1 LTNHFRRCAV
11 RILAVSGSL
20 RDDSYNRRLLAVAAA
35 GAGAGV
41 HVDIWDG
48 LACLPIFDE
57 DLEAQ
62 GITLAVAR
70 LKEAIRTADAVLI
83 ASPEYNGSIPGG
95 LKNALDWVSRPHATN
110 VLSGKPV
117 ALIGASPSRRGARS
131 AQDDLRRVLTIIGAD
146 VVPSDLAV
154 SSVHHRFHNGIP
166 DAELQSQLA
175 DVMVGLTSHVSGAGA
190 ALAS

>member
-1 LTNHFRRCAV
+1 V
-11 RILAVSGSL
+11 RILALSGSL
-20 RDDSYNRRLLAVAAA
+20 RDDSYNRKLLAVAAA
-35 GAGAGV
+35 DAGAGV

-48 LACLPIFDE
+48 LAGLPIFDE

-62 GITLAVAR
+62 DITLAVAR

-95 LKNALDWVSRPHATN
+95 LKNALDWVSRPHTTN
-110 VLSGKPV
+110 VLRGKPV

-146 VVPSDLAV
+146 VVASDLAV
-154 SSVHHRFHNGIP
+154 SSVHHRFYDGIP

-175 DVMVGLTSHVSGAGA
+175 EVMVGLTSHASGAGA
-190 ALAS
+190 ALAG